1 MFMITVICDIC
12 GKKLESQEINIIKVD
27 NAWKYD
33 CCNIC
38 KEKIEKEIEELIN
51 KKGVKKYDYRK
62 NIL

>member
-12 GKKLESQEINIIKVD
+12 GKKLESREINIIKVD

-38 KEKIEKEIEELIN
+38 KEKIEKEIKELIN
-51 KKGVKKYDYRK
+51 KKG
-62 NIL
+62 

>member
-33 CCNIC
+33 CCEIC
-38 KEKIEKEIEELIN
+38 KEKIEKEIKELIN
-51 KKGVKKYDYRK
+51 KKG
-62 NIL
+62 